1 MDDFEV
7 LQADS
12 PNGSRILTL
21 KGALTLKVLFE
32 FQTLLRQQ
40 TAHNLIVDLTN
51 VSYMDSA
58 GLGAILGAY
67 ASCERHGRKFA
78 VAGVSDRVHTLF
90 EVAGVGQMLP
100 QFASVDAAEKQL
112 LAAK

>member
-1 MDDFEV
+1 MENFEV
-7 LQADS
+7 QTTDTPS
-12 PNGSRILTL
+12 GTRILTL

-32 FQTLLRQQ
+32 FQNMLRNETQ
-40 TAHNLIVDLTN
+40 HNLIVDLSE

-67 ASCERHGRKFA
+67 ASCERTGRKFG
-78 VAGVSDRVHTLF
+78 VAGVSPRVQTLF
-90 EVAGVGQMLP
+90 DVAGVGNMLP
-100 QFASVDAAEKQL
+100 QFDNVDAAERQ